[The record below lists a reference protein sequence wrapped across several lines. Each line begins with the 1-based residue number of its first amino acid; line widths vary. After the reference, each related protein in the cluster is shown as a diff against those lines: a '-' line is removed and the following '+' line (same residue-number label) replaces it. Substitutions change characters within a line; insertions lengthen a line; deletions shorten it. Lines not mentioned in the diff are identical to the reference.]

1 MAYDIFGYNASD
13 NDKYIKYNNSI
24 VKNGASQYTGD
35 VKKGIIN
42 SNDFNKILAGNLL
55 FPEHDSS
62 WYTRF
67 NRYGWIYPY
76 GNTATREYLFFTKPD
91 LNIFANPNAEYKN
104 LQLIN
109 DGYSNLGSIPLFA
122 DGINRFKD
130 SLTQLCSSVT
140 CHDGRKNPYMCI
152 LSNAVTSKLDLPGI
166 NSESVESSTNMY
178 GSSIQYRSHSL
189 KSDNG
194 YDFTLGFTD
203 TIFLEIYMVAKFY
216 DEYLRLQKMGTVRPK
231 YEYIVNRVLPEQF
244 SIYKILVSD
253 DGESI
258 VYYAK
263 LTGVYFSD
271 VPRSEFSDPQADG
284 FKYSLGFH
292 AQFVEDS
299 NPYILNELNM
309 VSGISSFSQAAN
321 TECMD
326 VYNTN
331 LSVMNNEW
339 SGLPFVKKVLVGQDA
354 RVTKTARDRHGTYK
368 FLLKWKK

>member
-1 MAYDIFGYNASD
+1 MAYDIFGYNSAD
-13 NDKYIKYNNSI
+13 NDKYLKFNNSV
-24 VKNGASQYTGD
+24 VKNGASQYIGD
-35 VKKGIIN
+35 INKGVIDN
-42 SNDFNKILAGNLL
+42 KDFNKILAGNLI
-55 FPEHDSS
+55 FSEAQSN

-91 LNIFANPNAEYKN
+91 LNIFANPNAEYTN

-109 DGYSNLGSIPLFA
+109 DGYSNLISNPLFA

-130 SLTQLCSSVT
+130 SLTQLSSSVT
-140 CHDGRKNPYMCI
+140 CHDGRKNPYMCL
-152 LSNAVTSKLDLPGI
+152 LSNAVTSKLDLPAI
-166 NSESVESSTNMY
+166 NSESVDSSVNMY

-203 TIFLEIYMVAKFY
+203 TIYLEIYMMSKFY
-216 DEYLRLQKMGTVRPK
+216 DEYLRLQKMGMVRPK
-231 YEYIVNRVLPEQF
+231 PEYIINRVLPEQF

-258 VYYAK
+258 VYFAK
-263 LTGVYFSD
+263 LTGVYFTD

-299 NPYILNELNM
+299 NPYILNELNK
-309 VSGISSFSQAAN
+309 VSGINSWGEAA
-321 TECMD
+321 TTACMN
-326 VYNTN
+326 VYDTK
-331 LSVMNNEW
+331 LSVVNNEW
-339 SGLPFVKKVLVGQDA
+339 SGLPFVRKVYVGSDA
-354 RVTKTARDRHGTYK
+354 RITKNARDRHGTYK
-368 FLLKWKK
+368 FLLKWKR